1 MKPCKRIEIV
11 IEEHLAGRMADQ
23 LDAAGATGYTVIR
36 RAGGSGVRGVR
47 RADDPTGTA
56 TNCVF
61 IVACDDDAQIEKII
75 ATIRAVLKRSGG
87 LCLVSDAAWVTY

>member
-11 IEEHLAGRMADQ
+11 IEEHFAGRMADQ
-23 LDAAGATGYTVIR
+23 LDAAGAPGYTVLR
-36 RAGGSGVRGVR
+36 RAGGRGDRGVR

-61 IVACDDDAQIEKII
+61 IVACDDAQLDRIVD
-75 ATIRAVLKRSGG
+75 TIRATLKRSGG
-87 LCLVSDAAWVTY
+87 LCLVSDAAWVAY